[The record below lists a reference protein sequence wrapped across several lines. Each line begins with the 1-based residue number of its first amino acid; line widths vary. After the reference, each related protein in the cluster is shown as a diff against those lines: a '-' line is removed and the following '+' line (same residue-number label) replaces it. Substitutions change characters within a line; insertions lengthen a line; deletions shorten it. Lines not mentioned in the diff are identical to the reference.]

1 MYKKNIGVSIPGTQR
16 SKASSGPTWEPKS
29 SSKKLVACAIFSA
42 ILPKFQ
48 RNPSGYKTRWNNIS
62 KSFITPSNFLRK
74 DSPTKGAKKKILEY
88 GLIFLG
94 DFQGYRSPN
103 LQSNGNFT
111 MDALQELDFSFDNS
125 YSTIENARP
134 SVWPYTLDYGFQ
146 QVNGYLNCEE
156 LSWYQ
161 IEKLVKSSKRIL
173 ILQSKIWFKLM
184 QPLTIQ

>member
-1 MYKKNIGVSIPGTQR
+1 MYKKKHRYIYSRDTEKQSEQWANMGTEELKQEIGGLR
-16 SKASSGPTWEPKS
+16 D
-29 SSKKLVACAIFSA
+29 
-42 ILPKFQ
+42 IL
-48 RNPSGYKTRWNNIS
+48 
-62 KSFITPSNFLRK
+62 SNF
-74 DSPTKGAKKKILEY
+74 AKVPAESIR
-88 GLIFLG
+88 
-94 DFQGYRSPN
+94 GYRSPN

-173 ILQSKIWFKLM
+173 ILQSKI
-184 QPLTIQ
+184 